1 MSNIRRYGVLNI
13 VPPDY
18 ESVPCA
24 VVVAVLKPSTGSFI
38 FSLQK
43 NIKITIT
50 FSFLNT
56 FAPFSHKFSEKKS
69 IFRIYVDI
77 HYQSSSFQDIP
88 WEIPM
93 NKFDDCL
100 GLQNILR
107 VQVLVIF

>member
-56 FAPFSHKFSEKKS
+56 FAPFSHKFSEKNLFSESMS
-69 IFRIYVDI
+69 IFTISHLVFKI
-77 HYQSSSFQDIP
+77 FLGKFQ
-88 WEIPM
+88 
-93 NKFDDCL
+93 
-100 GLQNILR
+100 
-107 VQVLVIF
+107 